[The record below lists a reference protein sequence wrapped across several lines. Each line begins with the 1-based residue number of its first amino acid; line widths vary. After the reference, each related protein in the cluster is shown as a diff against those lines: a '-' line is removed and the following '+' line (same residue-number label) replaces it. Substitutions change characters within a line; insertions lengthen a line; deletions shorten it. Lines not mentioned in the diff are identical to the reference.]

1 MLLVESFLAKKYTHN
16 TKIQSTVLNDIG
28 RVSSKDGGSHQYQ
41 RCLITRIYSIL
52 GVLFPSSVAA
62 VLTITNMLPTSR
74 PHVSRFRKHNL
85 FNKYMVRS
93 IFHSLKEDKELMKL
107 KMKENE
113 DVRLNGKNYVLEY
126 KNEIFGK
133 SSLLL
138 IQQK

>member
-1 MLLVESFLAKKYTHN
+1 
-16 TKIQSTVLNDIG
+16 
-28 RVSSKDGGSHQYQ
+28 
-41 RCLITRIYSIL
+41 
-52 GVLFPSSVAA
+52 
-62 VLTITNMLPTSR
+62 
-74 PHVSRFRKHNL
+74 
-85 FNKYMVRS
+85 MVRS
-93 IFHSLKEDKELMKL
+93 IFHILKEDKELMKL

>member
-1 MLLVESFLAKKYTHN
+1 
-16 TKIQSTVLNDIG
+16 
-28 RVSSKDGGSHQYQ
+28 
-41 RCLITRIYSIL
+41 
-52 GVLFPSSVAA
+52 
-62 VLTITNMLPTSR
+62 
-74 PHVSRFRKHNL
+74 
-85 FNKYMVRS
+85 MVRS